1 MKQIYEKRL
10 NTINR
15 YVKRG
20 TLDADLAEVMKK
32 LAKDKM
38 LRALSNVA
46 YAKGDYEKEM
56 GQAALK
62 KKQNYG
68 RNEEYVMA
76 QKYDLTDIGN
86 ALSRVMDNPMTK
98 IIRSGSIGVLGV
110 VNPVAGI
117 VGGIGNDLLS
127 EYNTFKLGHLL
138 NGLASGFNLE
148 RRLNELYSYVNSSPE
163 KAIIVAN
170 LFKQTVNAECPKVC
184 VIYGLIL
191 ANHLETLTEFT
202 HEELIVCKALE
213 NATDYDLKNFKEIME
228 NYLKPTSNGRRIVFP
243 KDFADIAAFTTTCD
257 WCVYNRIF
265 VSRTAEWGE
274 MEEGILDMSTYYY
287 EANPASVLLDN
298 INAARQTWNY
308 G

>member
-1 MKQIYEKRL
+1 ME
-10 NTINR
+10 
-15 YVKRG
+15 
-20 TLDADLAEVMKK
+20 
-32 LAKDKM
+32 
-38 LRALSNVA
+38 
-46 YAKGDYEKEM
+46 
-56 GQAALK
+56 
-62 KKQNYG
+62 
-68 RNEEYVMA
+68 
-76 QKYDLTDIGN
+76 QKYNLTDIGN
-86 ALSRVMDNPMTK
+86 ALGRVMDNPMTK
-98 IIRSGSIGVLGV
+98 IIRSGPIGVLGV

-138 NGLASGFNLE
+138 SGLSTGFNIE
-148 RRLNELYSYVNSSPE
+148 RGLNELYNYVNSSPE

-191 ANHLETLTEFT
+191 ASHLEIHTEFT

-213 NATDYDLKNFKEIME
+213 NATDYDLKNFKDIME
-228 NYLKPTSNGRRIVFP
+228 NYLKPTLTGKRRVVFP
-243 KDFADIAAFTTTCD
+243 NGFADVAVFSTTCD

-265 VSRTAEWGE
+265 VSQIAEWGE
-274 MEEGILDMSTYYY
+274 MEDGVLDMTTYYY
-287 EANPASVLLDN
+287 EATPASVLLDY

>member
-1 MKQIYEKRL
+1 MLQIET
-10 NTINR
+10 NDR
-15 YVKRG
+15 YR
-20 TLDADLAEVMKK
+20 
-32 LAKDKM
+32 
-38 LRALSNVA
+38 
-46 YAKGDYEKEM
+46 
-56 GQAALK
+56 
-62 KKQNYG
+62 
-68 RNEEYVMA
+68 
-76 QKYDLTDIGN
+76 
-86 ALSRVMDNPMTK
+86 PK
-98 IIRSGSIGVLGV
+98 IISIC
-110 VNPVAGI
+110 NIQPV
-117 VGGIGNDLLS
+117 
-127 EYNTFKLGHLL
+127 F
-138 NGLASGFNLE
+138 GLTTVTDQDKSTKQATA
-148 RRLNELYSYVNSSPE
+148 RR
-163 KAIIVAN
+163 
-170 LFKQTVNAECPKVC
+170 KVC

-213 NATDYDLKNFKEIME
+213 NATDYNLKNFKEIME

>member
-1 MKQIYEKRL
+1 
-10 NTINR
+10 
-15 YVKRG
+15 
-20 TLDADLAEVMKK
+20 
-32 LAKDKM
+32 
-38 LRALSNVA
+38 
-46 YAKGDYEKEM
+46 
-56 GQAALK
+56 
-62 KKQNYG
+62 
-68 RNEEYVMA
+68 MA

-148 RRLNELYSYVNSSPE
+148 RRLNELYNYVNSSPE

-228 NYLKPTSNGRRIVFP
+228 NYLKPTS
-243 KDFADIAAFTTTCD
+243 
-257 WCVYNRIF
+257 F

>member
-1 MKQIYEKRL
+1 MSQSLTNHPLVRKNEPFYLVGKWLIS
-10 NTINR
+10 I
-15 YVKRG
+15 
-20 TLDADLAEVMKK
+20 TLRFNHIPCVSDLA
-32 LAKDKM
+32 
-38 LRALSNVA
+38 
-46 YAKGDYEKEM
+46 
-56 GQAALK
+56 
-62 KKQNYG
+62 
-68 RNEEYVMA
+68 
-76 QKYDLTDIGN
+76 
-86 ALSRVMDNPMTK
+86 
-98 IIRSGSIGVLGV
+98 
-110 VNPVAGI
+110 
-117 VGGIGNDLLS
+117 
-127 EYNTFKLGHLL
+127 L
-138 NGLASGFNLE
+138 NGFAE
-148 RRLNELYSYVNSSPE
+148 RGLCRFPTL
-163 KAIIVAN
+163 
-170 LFKQTVNAECPKVC
+170 AECPKVC

-213 NATDYDLKNFKEIME
+213 NATDYYLKNFKEIME

>member
-1 MKQIYEKRL
+1 MAGMESQI
-10 NTINR
+10 TID
-15 YVKRG
+15 VF
-20 TLDADLAEVMKK
+20 
-32 LAKDKM
+32 
-38 LRALSNVA
+38 
-46 YAKGDYEKEM
+46 
-56 GQAALK
+56 LK
-62 KKQNYG
+62 KNWLPKL
-68 RNEEYVMA
+68 MLHA
-76 QKYDLTDIGN
+76 
-86 ALSRVMDNPMTK
+86 
-98 IIRSGSIGVLGV
+98 
-110 VNPVAGI
+110 
-117 VGGIGNDLLS
+117 LLS
-127 EYNTFKLGHLL
+127 IYQ
-138 NGLASGFNLE
+138 
-148 RRLNELYSYVNSSPE
+148 NSSPE

-257 WCVYNRIF
+257 WCVYNRLF

-274 MEEGILDMSTYYY
+274 MEEGVLDISTYYY